1 MSVDGR
7 DEPGGSGNG
16 DASVGDAV
24 PPQVPSQ
31 GGRASVPP
39 GGHPVD
45 RSVPA
50 QRDRREDGVLPPPRE
65 LPPSDT
71 DLIDRMRSGDDTAY
85 EELYRRHAQ
94 AVRRYA
100 RTCCRDAHTADDLTA
115 EVFARMLQAVRGGA
129 GPAHAVRAY
138 LLTSVRRV
146 AASWTRSARREQLV
160 DDFAVFAAQSARG
173 PDVSDDDTLELG
185 ADVRAMHH
193 AEQSMAMR
201 AFRSLPER
209 WQAVLWHTEIEDE
222 SPSEVATLF
231 GLDAN
236 GTRVLASR
244 AREGLKQAYLQAHVS
259 ATLTGDEEC
268 ARYADQLGTYARGR
282 LRTRAERGLRK
293 HLDECAKCRLA
304 ALQIEEVAGGIPA
317 VVPVAV
323 IGWFGA
329 AGYAKAAGL
338 IAGGAGAAGAA
349 GAAAEAGGSAAGAS
363 GAAAGGGGSAGGG
376 GGAVG
381 GGGGSAGGGGGAVG
395 GGGGA
400 AGGGGGAAGGGG
412 GSAGGG
418 GGAVASEGVGAPVK
432 AGVAAGVVTVGVVA
446 AVVMALAGNEKP
458 KPEAEGT
465 PSPPT
470 PSSVAR
476 PGEPTPTP
484 TPSAPPSSTRPG
496 PGPRPPEIVS
506 ARAQTPAPAPSSRT
520 SPSPEPDPDP
530 TPTRTPP
537 PPPESPRP
545 TPPPAPTPTPT
556 PPPPPPAPAVYQW
569 SELSYD
575 ISGDGTKPEMRIG
588 SSSWVWKRS
597 GLSVGAQ
604 RYAHGVTVHGRS
616 SVTIDLNRPCLSYD
630 ALVGVDD
637 MTLRLGKV
645 YFSVYADG
653 VRLWRSPLVEGGDP
667 AVPVHVNLAGR
678 STVRLVVEPRSA
690 LDNLMPVDWA
700 ESRFTCG

>member
-7 DEPGGSGNG
+7 DESSGSGHG
-16 DASVGDAV
+16 DATAGGPV
-24 PPQVPSQ
+24 PPKVPSQ

-39 GGHPVD
+39 AGHPAD
-45 RSVPA
+45 GSVPA
-50 QRDRREDGVLPPPRE
+50 QRDRREDGALPPRE
-65 LPPSDT
+65 MPPSDSG
-71 DLIDRMRSGDDTAY
+71 LIDRMRAGDDTAY

-100 RTCCRDAHTADDLTA
+100 RTCCRDGHTAEDLTA

-129 GPAHAVRAY
+129 GPTHAVRAY

-160 DDFAVFAAQSARG
+160 DDFAVFAAQSAHG
-173 PDVSDDDTLELG
+173 PDVSGDDTLELG
-185 ADVRAMHH
+185 ADVRAMHE

-282 LRTRAERGLRK
+282 LRIRAERGLRK
-293 HLDECAKCRLA
+293 HLDACAKCRLA

-349 GAAAEAGGSAAGAS
+349 GAAAAAGGSAG
-363 GAAAGGGGSAGGG
+363 GAAAAGGGSAGGG
-376 GGAVG
+376 GGA
-381 GGGGSAGGGGGAVG
+381 AV
-395 GGGGA
+395 
-400 AGGGGGAAGGGG
+400 
-412 GSAGGG
+412 
-418 GGAVASEGVGAPVK
+418 SEGVGAPVK
-432 AGVAAGVVTVGVVA
+432 AGIAAGVVAVGVVA
-446 AVVMALAGNEKP
+446 AVVMALAGNEQP
-458 KPEAEGT
+458 KEEAKAD
-465 PSPPT
+465 PSPPP
-470 PSSVAR
+470 PSSVVR
-476 PGEPTPTP
+476 PGEPTPSP
-484 TPSAPPSSTRPG
+484 PPSSSQPG
-496 PGPRPPEIVS
+496 PEPRPPGIMP
-506 ARAQTPAPAPSSRT
+506 ARAETPAPAPSLRT
-520 SPSPEPDPDP
+520 STRPVPEVAP
-530 TPTRTPP
+530 TPTRTPAP
-537 PPPESPRP
+537 PPAPPKP

-556 PPPPPPAPAVYQW
+556 PPQPPPPPPAPVVYRW

-575 ISGDGTKPEMRIG
+575 ISGDGAKPEMRIG
-588 SSSWVWKRS
+588 SSSWVWQRS
-597 GLSVGAQ
+597 GLSVGG
-604 RYAHGVTVHGRS
+604 RSHAHGVTVHGRS
-616 SVTIDLNRPCLSYD
+616 SVTIDLNLACSSYD

-645 YFSVYADG
+645 RFSVYADG
-653 VRLWRSPLVEGGDP
+653 VRLWRSPLIEGGDP
-667 AVPVHVNLAGR
+667 AVPVHVNLTGR

-690 LDNLMPVDWA
+690 LDHLMPVDWA
-700 ESRFTCG
+700 ESRFTCD

>member
-7 DEPGGSGNG
+7 DESSGTGNGGDAAPGGPL
-16 DASVGDAV
+16 

-31 GGRASVPP
+31 GGRGSVPA
-39 GGHPVD
+39 GG
-45 RSVPA
+45 RSSEESVPA

-65 LPPSDT
+65 LPPSDA
-71 DLIDRMRSGDDTAY
+71 DLIDRMRAGDDTAY

-115 EVFARMLQAVRGGA
+115 EVFARVLQAVRGGS
-129 GPAHAVRAY
+129 GPTHAVRAY

-173 PDVSDDDTLELG
+173 RDASDDDTLELG
-185 ADVRAMHH
+185 ADVRAMHE

-209 WQAVLWHTEIEDE
+209 WQAVLWHTEVEDE

-259 ATLTGDEEC
+259 ATLTADEEC

-293 HLDECAKCRLA
+293 HLEECAKCRLA
-304 ALQIEEVAGGIPA
+304 ASQIAEVAGGIPA

-338 IAGGAGAAGAA
+338 IAGGTGAGAAGAA
-349 GAAAEAGGSAAGAS
+349 GAAAAAGGSSGTAGAGAS
-363 GAAAGGGGSAGGG
+363 
-376 GGAVG
+376 
-381 GGGGSAGGGGGAVG
+381 
-395 GGGGA
+395 GGA
-400 AGGGGGAAGGGG
+400 AGGSSGGAGGGAA
-412 GSAGGG
+412 
-418 GGAVASEGVGAPVK
+418 ASEGIGAPVK
-432 AGVAAGVVTVGVVA
+432 AGIAAGVVAVGVVA
-446 AVVMALAGNEKP
+446 AVVLALAGNDRP
-458 KPEAEGT
+458 GPEAR
-465 PSPPT
+465 PAPSSPP
-470 PSSVAR
+470 PSSVVR
-476 PGEPTPTP
+476 PGEPTPD
-484 TPSAPPSSTRPG
+484 PPRRE
-496 PGPRPPEIVS
+496 PGPRPPALVPVG
-506 ARAQTPAPAPSSRT
+506 ARTPAPTPPAGT
-520 SPSPEPDPDP
+520 AP
-530 TPTRTPP
+530 TPD
-537 PPPESPRP
+537 ESPRP
-545 TPPPAPTPTPT
+545 APRPTRPPASPSPAPPAPPAPTPTPT
-556 PPPPPPAPAVYQW
+556 PTPPPPPPPPAPAVYQW

-575 ISGDGTKPEMRIG
+575 VTGDGTGPEMRIG

-597 GLSVGAQ
+597 GLSVGGQ
-604 RYAHGVTVHGRS
+604 RYAHGVTVHGTS
-616 SVTIDLNRPCLSYD
+616 SVTIDLNRSCSSYD
-630 ALVGVDD
+630 AVVGVDD
-637 MTLRLGKV
+637 MTLKHGKV
-645 YFSVYADG
+645 SFSVHADG
-653 VRLWRSPLVEGGDP
+653 VRLWRSGSVEGGDP
-667 AVPVHVNLAGR
+667 AVPVHVDLTGR
-678 STVRLVVEPRSA
+678 STVRLVVEPRGV
-690 LDNLMPVDWA
+690 LDGMTLADWA
-700 ESRFTCG
+700 ESRFTCR